1 MFEIVPRMHEELM
14 PNRRRLI
21 MSRGKHTYPDGSI
34 YEGDIEGGKRH
45 GQGIWV
51 KTDGT
56 KYSGQWKNDKPD
68 GQGTITWPD
77 GRRYSGNWKA
87 GKRHGQGIEIF
98 SDGRKIEGFWEEGEL
113 AQEKKQAV
121 YDEDEYFEEVDD
133 NYDDEPESDYR
144 SQGEGFLKS
153 LFDVSMKEMIT
164 PKIIRVL
171 YIIGLIGIVLGVLG
185 SLVAAIFAAS
195 TAGIGTLL
203 VSLITIPIGA
213 FLAVVF
219 LRVYLELIIL
229 FFNIYDQLKEIR
241 ANQKQ

>member
-1 MFEIVPRMHEELM
+1 
-14 PNRRRLI
+14 
-21 MSRGKHTYPDGSI
+21 MSKGKHTYPDGSV

-56 KYSGQWKNDKPD
+56 KYAGQWKNDKPD

-77 GRRYSGNWKA
+77 GRKYSGYWKA
-87 GKRHGQGIEIF
+87 GKRHGQGVDMQP
-98 SDGRKIEGFWEEGEL
+98 DGSKVEGVWDEGEL
-113 AQEKKQAV
+113 IRERKHVAPA
-121 YDEDEYFEEVDD
+121 EDDYFEELDD
-133 NYDDEPESDYR
+133 NYVDEPESDYR

-164 PKIIRVL
+164 PKIIRIL
-171 YIIGLIGIVLGVLG
+171 YIIGLIGIGLGVLG
-185 SLVAAIFAAS
+185 SLVAAIVSAS

-229 FFNIYDQLKEIR
+229 LFNIYDQLKEIR
-241 ANQKQ
+241 ANQKR

>member
-1 MFEIVPRMHEELM
+1 
-14 PNRRRLI
+14 

-45 GQGIWV
+45 GQGTWV

-56 KYSGQWKNDKPD
+56 KYAGEWKNDKPD
-68 GQGTITWPD
+68 GQGTITWPN
-77 GRRYSGNWKA
+77 GRKYSGYWKV
-87 GKRHGQGIEIF
+87 GKRHGQGVEIF
-98 SDGRKIEGFWEEGEL
+98 PDDRKVEGIWDEGEL
-113 AQEKKQAV
+113 VEEKKQAV
-121 YDEDEYFEEVDD
+121 PAEDDYYEELIDD
-133 NYDDEPESDYR
+133 YDEPEPDYR
-144 SQGEGFLKS
+144 SQGEGFIKS

-164 PKIIRVL
+164 PKIIRIL
-171 YIIGLIGIVLGVLG
+171 YIIGLIGIGLGVLG
-185 SLVAAIFAAS
+185 SLVAAIVTAS

-213 FLAVVF
+213 VLAVIF

-241 ANQKQ
+241 ANQKR

>member
-1 MFEIVPRMHEELM
+1 
-14 PNRRRLI
+14 
-21 MSRGKHTYPDGSI
+21 MSKGKHTYPDGSV

-56 KYSGQWKNDKPD
+56 KYAGQWKNDKPD

-77 GRRYSGNWKA
+77 GRKYSGYWKA
-87 GKRHGQGIEIF
+87 GKRHGQGVDIAP
-98 SDGRKIEGFWEEGEL
+98 DGRKVEGVWDEGEL
-113 AQEKKQAV
+113 VREKKQPIPS
-121 YDEDEYFEEVDD
+121 EDDYFEELDD
-133 NYDDEPESDYR
+133 SYDDEPESDYR
-144 SQGEGFLKS
+144 SQGEGFIKS

-171 YIIGLIGIVLGVLG
+171 YIIGLIGIALGVLG

-213 FLAVVF
+213 FIGVVF

-229 FFNIYDQLKEIR
+229 LFNIYDQLKAIR
-241 ANQKQ
+241 ANQKR

>member
-1 MFEIVPRMHEELM
+1 
-14 PNRRRLI
+14 
-21 MSRGKHTYPDGSI
+21 MSKGKHTYPDGSV

-56 KYSGQWKNDKPD
+56 KYAGQWKNDKPD

-77 GRRYSGNWKA
+77 GRKYSGYWKA
-87 GKRHGQGIEIF
+87 GKRHGQGVDMYP
-98 SDGRKIEGFWEEGEL
+98 DGSKVEGVWDEGEL
-113 AQEKKQAV
+113 IRERKQVAPA
-121 YDEDEYFEEVDD
+121 EDDYFEELDD
-133 NYDDEPESDYR
+133 NYVDEPESDYR

-164 PKIIRVL
+164 PKIIRIL
-171 YIIGLIGIVLGVLG
+171 YIIGLIGIGLGVLG
-185 SLVAAIFAAS
+185 SLVAAIVAAS
-195 TAGIGTLL
+195 TAGIGALL

-213 FLAVVF
+213 LLAVIF

-229 FFNIYDQLKEIR
+229 LFNIYDQLKEIR
-241 ANQKQ
+241 ANQKR

>member
-1 MFEIVPRMHEELM
+1 
-14 PNRRRLI
+14 
-21 MSRGKHTYPDGSI
+21 MSKGKHTYPDGSV

-56 KYSGQWKNDKPD
+56 KYAGQWKNDKPN

-77 GRRYSGNWKA
+77 GRKYSGYWKA
-87 GKRHGQGIEIF
+87 GKRHGQGVDIYT
-98 SDGRKIEGFWEEGEL
+98 DGRKVEGVWDEGEL
-113 AQEKKQAV
+113 VPEKKQTMSS
-121 YDEDEYFEEVDD
+121 EDDYFEELDD
-133 NYDDEPESDYR
+133 KYDEQKPDYR

-164 PKIIRVL
+164 PKIIRIL
-171 YIIGLIGIVLGVLG
+171 YIIGLIGIALGVLG

-195 TAGIGTLL
+195 TAGIGALL

-229 FFNIYDQLKEIR
+229 LFNIYDQLKEIR
-241 ANQKQ
+241 ANQKS